1 MNVLSEVNNAPLAA
15 VEVYYNGCK
24 LTPAPFI
31 DWNIEPQVDDAGVR
45 TADLNRLTL
54 TGTVLVVPSGSY
66 EQMYTKQEELRNA
79 FSEDN
84 KDFVILA
91 GPGNKTLAQGTVIAS
106 GLTPRVV
113 NINIPADQQFQRI
126 DYTVELE
133 DLVTV
138 SGVSG
143 VTSSLSDQWTFTE
156 QPDSCTVLVTHQVS
170 AEGPDGEADKFE
182 QALRAVQDR
191 LGIDKLPITI
201 PFFVQPNASGL
212 FGITHPSNPAGGP
225 IFEVS
230 VQREEV
236 ADIANGS
243 YSATEVFQIVS
254 GVPFYFTQR
263 TESFEEDRN
272 GIASITLAGTVQG
285 LGRTITVGNDVG
297 GVGFERAASGFI
309 NHIKPNLPNDASGIY
324 LKYKPD
330 ATPTGLVVANPTA
343 FSITQNK
350 CQGTV
355 NFSVTYTDD
364 PQANL
369 PSGIINSA
377 CSISRTNGI
386 RLFATHAI
394 PFRRLGNI
402 VQDIKT
408 TTEGS
413 ISISCSATARNTGNS
428 KQDVNRA
435 IEFVQDELNRL
446 KNLYANPADFVTI
459 RISNLSESFSE
470 RERSSNATL
479 DFVFTVDLADV
490 ADINSDISL
499 RTA

>member
-1 MNVLSEVNNAPLAA
+1 MSVLSEVNNAPLAA
-15 VEVYYNGCK
+15 VKVFYNGCQ

-66 EQMYTKQEELRNA
+66 EQMYTKQTELRDA
-79 FSEDN
+79 FAEDN

-91 GPGNKTLAQGTVIAS
+91 GPGNKTLAEDTIIAS
-106 GLTPRVV
+106 GLTPRIT

-143 VTSSLSDQWTFTE
+143 VTSSLSDQWTFSE
-156 QPDSCTVLVTHQVS
+156 QADSCTVLITHQVN
-170 AEGPDGEADKFE
+170 AEGPDGEPDKFE
-182 QALRAVQDR
+182 QALRAVKER
-191 LGIDKLPITI
+191 LGIENLPVSI
-201 PFFVQPNASGL
+201 PCFVEPNASGL
-212 FGITHPSNPAGGP
+212 FGITHPSNPNGGP

-230 VQREEV
+230 VRREEV

-254 GVPFYFTQR
+254 GVPFFFTQR
-263 TESFEEDRN
+263 TESFEEGPD
-272 GIASITLAGTVQG
+272 GIANITLAGTVQG
-285 LGRTITVGNDVG
+285 LGRTITPGNDVG
-297 GVGFERAASGFI
+297 GVGFERACSGFFSQV
-309 NHIKPNLPNDASGIY
+309 KPNLANDASGIY

-330 ATPTGLVVANPTA
+330 ATPTGLATATPTA
-343 FSITQNK
+343 FSVTQNK
-350 CQGTV
+350 CQGTID
-355 NFSVTYTDD
+355 FSISFTDD
-364 PQANL
+364 PQSNL
-369 PSGIINSA
+369 PSGITNSS
-377 CSISRTNGI
+377 CSVARTNGL

-413 ISISCSATARNTGNS
+413 VSISCSATARNTGN
-428 KQDVNRA
+428 QANDVNRA
-435 IEFVQDELNRL
+435 IAFVQDELNRL
-446 KNLYANPADFVTI
+446 KAIHANPADFVTI
-459 RISNLSESFSE
+459 RITNLSETFSE
-470 RERSSNATL
+470 RERTSSATL
-479 DFVFTVDLADV
+479 DFTFTVDLADV
-490 ADINSDISL
+490 PDVNSDISL
-499 RTA
+499 RTV